1 MFGPWFLFRPPRVFQ
16 EPVIFLGAGVT
27 HPKPRDETS
36 PSVGAVS
43 VISCS
48 VFLVAP
54 SVEKM
59 DQIASATVTEIS
71 WTRI

>member
-1 MFGPWFLFRPPRVFQ
+1 M
-16 EPVIFLGAGVT
+16 IFLGAGVT

-43 VISCS
+43 IISCS

-71 WTRI
+71 